1 MVKSATKK
9 KSSEKRIIKTSS
21 KKPTKKS
28 TPKKKKI
35 VPNKPEENY
44 DELFEKIADIEERVE
59 KLEK

>member
-9 KSSEKRIIKTSS
+9 KSPEKKIKKTSS
-21 KKPTKKS
+21 KKPAMKS
-28 TPKKKKI
+28 TPKRKKT
-35 VPNKPEENY
+35 VPKESEENY